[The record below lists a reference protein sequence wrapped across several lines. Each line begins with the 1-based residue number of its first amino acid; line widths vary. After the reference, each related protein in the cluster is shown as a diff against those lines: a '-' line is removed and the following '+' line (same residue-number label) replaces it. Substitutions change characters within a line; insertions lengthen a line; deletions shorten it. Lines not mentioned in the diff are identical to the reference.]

1 MLTDKVLL
9 QELRAKLETEK
20 ADLEE
25 RVRRLSQPVELG
37 TDVESDDLS
46 TEADEAEEFSGNM
59 GEVAALKE
67 RLNDVN
73 RALIKITDGTY
84 GSCERCTMDI
94 APDLLKKDPESRTCR
109 TCKQNVNEQQ

>member
-1 MLTDKVLL
+1 MLTDNALL
-9 QELRAKLETEK
+9 QELRAKLEAEK

-25 RVRRLSQPVELG
+25 RVRRLSQPTEFG
-37 TDVESDDLS
+37 NDVESDDLG
-46 TEADEAEEFSGNM
+46 TEADEAEEFSGTM

-84 GSCERCTMDI
+84 GSCEQCTMDI
-94 APDLLKKDPESRTCR
+94 APDLLKKDPESRYCR
-109 TCKQNVNEQQ
+109 ACKQKME